1 MKKLLLISLLLSL
14 AACQSTPGTQV
25 ITTQK
30 FTVVEPPAGMYN
42 CPVMA
47 SYPKVETLTDVE
59 VAQIIVTLQRNNRTC
74 KVSIES
80 IKSYIGSAKKTIE
93 NQ

>member
-1 MKKLLLISLLLSL
+1 MKKLFLIPAFLLL
-14 AACQSTPGTQV
+14 AACQSTGTQV

-30 FTVVEPPAGMYN
+30 FTVVEPPASMYN

-59 VAQIIVTLQRNNRTC
+59 VARIIVTLQRNNRTC
-74 KVSIES
+74 RVSIES
-80 IKSYIGSAKKTIE
+80 IKTYIDSAKKTV